1 MNENRYFLQ
10 ARPRV
15 ELTMGPIELGVGGA
29 FNYSDEENDIPPPG
43 QEPLLIIRDN
53 YRSRD
58 ARLDLA
64 WGKVTHGAGG
74 GARAAASSCRSPSP
88 R

>member
-1 MNENRYFLQ
+1 M
-10 ARPRV
+10 
-15 ELTMGPIELGVGGA
+15 GGA
-29 FNYSDEENDIPPPG
+29 FNYSDVENDVPPAG
-43 QEPLLIIRDN
+43 QELLPIIRDN

-64 WGKVTHGAGG
+64 YGKVKLGPGG
-74 GARAAASSCRSPSP
+74 RRRAAASSCRSPSP